1 MVDSCARLPWSSG
14 SPVVCKTML
23 LPPNMR
29 DRKQGRKQSL
39 ILTATVTV
47 GLSVGQGGMNVF

>member
-1 MVDSCARLPWSSG
+1 
-14 SPVVCKTML
+14 ML

-39 ILTATVTV
+39 ILTAMITV